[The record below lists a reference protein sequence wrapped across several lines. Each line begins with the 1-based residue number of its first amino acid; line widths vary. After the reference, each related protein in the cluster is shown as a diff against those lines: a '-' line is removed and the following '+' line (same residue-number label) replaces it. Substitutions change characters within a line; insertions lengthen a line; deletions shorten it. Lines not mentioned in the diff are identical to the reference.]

1 MLKFFR
7 NLFKRKEGSTAAEF
21 AFLLM
26 PYLVMSM
33 GIIELSLMFT
43 SESLLEGATSEAAR
57 KVKTGQIQQSGAPDL
72 EAEFKNAICDYAT
85 VLIKCDDVIIEA
97 RVMESFSDAE
107 AMQPTLDE
115 DGNMVS
121 SGFAI
126 GGSSDRVL
134 IRVAYRYNAFTPFV
148 GPMLWG
154 ADNSRNFMSTVV
166 LQSEPYDFA
175 AELMAEGEI

>member
-7 NLFKRKEGSTAAEF
+7 KLFKRKDGSTAVEF
-21 AFLLM
+21 SFLLL
-26 PYLVMSM
+26 PYFLLSM

-43 SESLLEGATSEAAR
+43 SESLLEGAASDAAR

-72 EAEFKNAICDYAT
+72 EAEFKKAICDYAT
-85 VLIKCDDVIIEA
+85 VLIKCSDIVVEA
-97 RVMESFSDAE
+97 RVMESFSDVDE
-107 AMQPTLDE
+107 MQPSFDE

-121 SGFAI
+121 AGFAI

-134 IRVAYRYNAFTPFV
+134 IRLSYRYNAFTPLV